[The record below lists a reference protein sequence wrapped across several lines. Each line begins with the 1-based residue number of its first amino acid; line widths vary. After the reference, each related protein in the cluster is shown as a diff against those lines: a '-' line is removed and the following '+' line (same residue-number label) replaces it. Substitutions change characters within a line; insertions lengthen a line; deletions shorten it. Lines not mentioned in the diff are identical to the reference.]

1 MNTSD
6 CTAIIPIKIDSNK
19 RLINIQST
27 VAFLL
32 KFFDFKII
40 VKEVD
45 DTQKV
50 FLGDNER
57 LTYIFEKNTND
68 YFHRTKILNDMLL
81 NVKTKYTINYDCDIL
96 LPQEN
101 CYKALSLLER
111 GYDFVFPYRK
121 GSFIQSWNF
130 SGENLH
136 NILDSKNTIWLSNTI
151 TKFSINPPQKG
162 LTVFES
168 LGFDQVHSA
177 GSIQFF
183 NTKSYIEGFGENEEF
198 IDWGPEDQERLYRFI
213 ILGYKVGW
221 IDGGLVCHMNHPP
234 SKSTDMSY
242 VYNKQNH
249 DLYSNITSSYSNK
262 NALLEYMKSLNY
274 VKERF
279 LL

>member
-6 CTAIIPIKIDSNK
+6 CTAIIPIKIDSNQ
-19 RLINIQST
+19 RLVNVQST

-45 DTQKV
+45 DSQKV

-101 CYKALSLLER
+101 CYKALSLLES
-111 GYDFVFPYRK
+111 GYDFVFPYKK
-121 GSFIQSWNF
+121 GVFLGTWSFLADDINAIIQS
-130 SGENLH
+130 ENTVWLH
-136 NILDSKNTIWLSNTI
+136 DTIN
-151 TKFSINPPQKG
+151 KFSLSGNHPG
-162 LTVFES
+162 LNVFKNLNLGTIYTV
-168 LGFDQVHSA
+168 G
-177 GSIQFF
+177 GIQFF

-198 IDWGPEDQERLYRFI
+198 IDWGPEDQERVYRFFL
-213 ILGYKVGW
+213 LGYKVGW
-221 IDGGLVCHMNHPP
+221 IDNGLVCHMNHPP
-234 SKSTDMSY
+234 SKSTNMSY
-242 VYNKQNH
+242 FYNKQNH
-249 DLYSNITSSYSNK
+249 DLYSKITSNYTNK